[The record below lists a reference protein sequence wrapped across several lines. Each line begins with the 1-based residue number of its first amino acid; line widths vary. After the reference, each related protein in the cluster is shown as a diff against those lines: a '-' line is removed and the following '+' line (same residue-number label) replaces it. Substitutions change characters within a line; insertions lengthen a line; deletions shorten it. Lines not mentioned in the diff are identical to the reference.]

1 LSGLS
6 LLREATLE
14 SGRRTGLLF
23 TIEGMPW
30 DREMLGSIMEV
41 EELTDGGVKPTT
53 EAGTADGLVG
63 SWLTCVSVA
72 DALDEAGT
80 ADIPEIW
87 L

>member
-1 LSGLS
+1 LS

-14 SGRRTGLLF
+14 SGRTTGLLF

-30 DREMLGSIMEV
+30 DREMLGSTMKV
-41 EELTDGGVKPTT
+41 EGLTDGGVKPTENT
-53 EAGTADGLVG
+53 GAGTADGLVG
-63 SWLTCVSVA
+63 NWLTCVSAV

-80 ADIPEIW
+80 ADTPKVW

>member
-1 LSGLS
+1 LS

-14 SGRRTGLLF
+14 SGRTTGLLF
-23 TIEGMPW
+23 TVEGMPW
-30 DREMLGSIMEV
+30 DTEMLGSIMEV
-41 EELTDGGVKPTT
+41 EGLTDGGVKPREIT
-53 EAGTADGLVG
+53 EAGTADGIVG

-80 ADIPEIW
+80 ADTPNVW